1 MDGTTDF
8 LVIASDGLWDVCNDQ
23 KAIDLVKNMQS
34 TKDMAKELVQF
45 ALKNNSQDNISVLV
59 LKLKWNH
66 LWAFIIYK

>member
-59 LKLKWNH
+59 LKLK
-66 LWAFIIYK
+66 